1 MPPWSW
7 SYGRCIYLFNQCLS
21 TLPLWIRIPLRLGGL
36 DIALCDKVGQRLG
49 AGFNNI
55 SVIWWSIF
63 SFSGHLNIPSLINYM
78 MVGLWCLTPL
88 STIVQ
93 LYRGGQFYRCR
104 KPKYTAIKSFLY
116 YISTGC
122 RRGRDRMVDVFTY
135 SISVYQ
141 HYRCEFEFRSG

>member
-1 MPPWSW
+1 MAMVFSA
-7 SYGRCIYLFNQCLS
+7 
-21 TLPLWIRIPLRLGGL
+21 T
-36 DIALCDKVGQRLG
+36 
-49 AGFNNI
+49 FNNI

-78 MVGLWCLTPL
+78 MVGLW
-88 STIVQ
+88 
-93 LYRGGQFYRCR
+93 
-104 KPKYTAIKSFLY
+104 SFLY

-122 RRGRDRMVDVFTY
+122 SRGRDRMVDVFTY